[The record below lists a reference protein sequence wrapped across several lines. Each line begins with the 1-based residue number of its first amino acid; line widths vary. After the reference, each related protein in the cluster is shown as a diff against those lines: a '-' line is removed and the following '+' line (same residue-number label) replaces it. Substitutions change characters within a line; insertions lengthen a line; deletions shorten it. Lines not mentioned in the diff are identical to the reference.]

1 MVQNLLQL
9 LVVSVRVLLPIVLNS
24 DLGFLA
30 SLDDFSWATIIDLDL
45 ALQRVAAES
54 KTISFSR
61 QGPTNKSF
69 QLQPHPNI
77 DKELL
82 KSKTQIALKNP
93 SKPFPTNT
101 DVGVLKWRF
110 TTQDETFIPLSSK

>member
-1 MVQNLLQL
+1 M
-9 LVVSVRVLLPIVLNS
+9 
-24 DLGFLA
+24 
-30 SLDDFSWATIIDLDL
+30 FS
-45 ALQRVAAES
+45 
-54 KTISFSR
+54 F
-61 QGPTNKSF
+61 QGPANKAF

-82 KSKTQIALKNP
+82 KNKSLIALKNP

-110 TTQDETFIPLSSK
+110 TTQDEAFNPLSSKLCRFKNHFLITQMVRASAYCSTFVLRTNIS